1 MLVVFNET
9 ATTEIYTL
17 SLHAA
22 LPIYHDEL
30 ISESYQGIR
39 PAPGYPAQPDH
50 TEKRTLFDL
59 LGVEASLQMELTESF
74 AMLPAASVCGW
85 YFAHPQ
91 ARYFA
96 IDRIDRVQVADYARR
111 KGITT
116 SDAERWLAPN
126 LAYEPDV

>member
-1 MLVVFNET
+1 
-9 ATTEIYTL
+9 
-17 SLHAA
+17 
-22 LPIYHDEL
+22 
-30 ISESYQGIR
+30 
-39 PAPGYPAQPDH
+39 
-50 TEKRTLFDL
+50 
-59 LGVEASLQMELTESF
+59 
-74 AMLPAASVCGW
+74 MLPAASVCGW

-111 KGITT
+111 KGMTT